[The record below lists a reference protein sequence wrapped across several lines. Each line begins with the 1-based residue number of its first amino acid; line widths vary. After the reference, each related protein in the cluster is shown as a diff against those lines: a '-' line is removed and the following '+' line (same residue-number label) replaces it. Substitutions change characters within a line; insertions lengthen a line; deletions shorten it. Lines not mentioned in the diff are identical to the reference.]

1 MQYGLVDPALALGM
15 WPGTRTKRTL
25 TTPSFEYEECHCSSP
40 PFLLDMMEPCC
51 TGFCRTPS
59 SSARSVLI
67 AVDDSPPSKNAF
79 KYYMR
84 WLSRSDDAVTLYYAL
99 EPSSLP
105 SVPLTN
111 LGTIPH
117 DEWSK
122 IIHSKLECVRRLESQ
137 YVTDLQ
143 TKGLNYQF
151 VYETADQVGKSIVS
165 KAEKYRA
172 RLVVMGSRGLG
183 ALQRTLMGSVSDY
196 VLHNAS
202 TAVCVIPHNVSIN

>member
-1 MQYGLVDPALALGM
+1 
-15 WPGTRTKRTL
+15 
-25 TTPSFEYEECHCSSP
+25 
-40 PFLLDMMEPCC
+40 MEPCC

-111 LGTIPH
+111 LGTIPN

-122 IIHSKLECVRRLESQ
+122 IVHSKLECVKRLESQ

-172 RLVVMGSRGLG
+172 KLVVMGSRRLG
-183 ALQRTLMGSVSDY
+183 MLRRTLMGSVSDY

-202 TAVCVIPHNVSIN
+202 AAVCVIPHNVSIN